1 MKKISRIFLGALTLT
16 SLLVSCGGKKDA
28 GKAGAEQ
35 QQTEALFAV
44 NTMKIKRSNISDYIK
59 LTGNVQAKRNIQVFP
74 DQNGKISS
82 IDVKI
87 GQSVAKG
94 QKIMEVNPS
103 RPGMVYALS
112 PVIAP
117 ISGVVT
123 SLPYKV
129 GDTVSMQTP
138 VAKVGN
144 LDSLEIVANVAEKYI
159 SKMKMGLNVA
169 VTVDAYP
176 NTAISGNVYEVSPVV
191 DEMSRTLE
199 VKIEPKGA
207 NAALLKHG
215 MYANIK
221 IYTENKHNRVVIPTS
236 CIITRYGEQSV
247 FVIRELPTEISNVTI
262 SKLISSCTDD
272 EKALVLRYFP
282 RNLPESF
289 RGDVFETKILRSLE
303 KRNDDKAILLALY
316 QKDEE
321 NNLYELKPQGSF
333 NSDCE
338 KAWNLFLELGQIYV
352 LPVSKVFKS
361 SISEDEQLR
370 SILIDKQVIEKT
382 TKFVEKRVI
391 ESGIQIDNKTEVIK
405 GLLPDEEIVYSGQSL
420 LENNAKVKIVQLLN
434 IVY

>member
-1 MKKISRIFLGALTLT
+1 MKRISKIFLGVMAL
-16 SLLVSCGGKKDA
+16 SCLLFSCGGKKDA
-28 GKAGAEQ
+28 AQNNGQ

-44 NTMKIKRSNISDYIK
+44 NTMKIQRSNISDYIK
-59 LTGNVQAKRNIQVFP
+59 LTGDVQAKRNIQVFP
-74 DQNGKISS
+74 DQSGKISS

-87 GQSVAKG
+87 GQSVVKG
-94 QKIMEVNPS
+94 QRIMEVNPS

-117 ISGVVT
+117 ISGVIT

-129 GDTVSMQTP
+129 GDTVSTQTP

-144 LDSLEIVANVAEKYI
+144 LDSLEIIANVAEKYI
-159 SKMKMGLNVA
+159 SKMKLGLNVA
-169 VTVDAYP
+169 IMVDAYP
-176 NTAISGNVYEVSPVV
+176 NTPISGSVYEVSPIV
-191 DEMSRTLE
+191 DEASRTLE

-221 IYTENKHNRVVIPTS
+221 IFTENKKNRVVIPSS

-262 SKLISSCTDD
+262 SKLLSTSTDD
-272 EKALVLRYFP
+272 QKALILRYFP
-282 RNLPESF
+282 RTLPDSF

-303 KRNDDKAILLALY
+303 KRNEERAILLALY

-321 NNLYELKPQGSF
+321 NNVYKLKEQGSF

-338 KAWNLFLELGQIYV
+338 KAWNVFLELGQVYV

-361 SISEDEQLR
+361 SISEDAQLR
-370 SILIDKQVIEKT
+370 SILIEKGVIENT
-382 TKFVEKRVI
+382 TKFVEKRII
-391 ESGIQIDNKTEVIK
+391 ESGIQIDNKTEVNN

>member
-1 MKKISRIFLGALTLT
+1 MKRTGKIFLSVLVL
-16 SLLVSCGGKKDA
+16 LCFLVSCGGKKDA
-28 GKAGAEQ
+28 AKKDNE

-44 NTMKIKRSNISDYIK
+44 NTMKIQRGNISDYIK
-59 LTGNVQAKRNIQVFP
+59 LTGDVQAKRNIQVFP
-74 DQNGKISS
+74 DQSGKISN

-94 QKIMEVNPS
+94 QRIMEVNPS
-103 RPGMVYALS
+103 RPGMIYALS

-117 ISGVVT
+117 ISGVIT

-144 LDSLEIVANVAEKYI
+144 LDSLEIIANVAEKYI
-159 SKMKMGLNVA
+159 SKMKVGLNVA
-169 VTVDAYP
+169 IMVDAYP
-176 NTAISGNVYEVSPVV
+176 NTPINGSVYEVSPIV
-191 DEMSRTLE
+191 DEVSRTLE

-221 IYTENKHNRVVIPTS
+221 IFTKNKKNRVVIPSS

-247 FVIRELPTEISNVTI
+247 FVIRDLPTEISNVTI
-262 SKLISSCTDD
+262 SKLLSTSTDD
-272 EKALVLRYFP
+272 EKVLILRYFP
-282 RNLPESF
+282 RILPASF

-303 KRNDDKAILLALY
+303 KRNEERAILLSLY

-321 NNLYELKPQGSF
+321 NNLYKLKEHGSF

-338 KAWNLFLELGQIYV
+338 KAWNVFLELGQVYV
-352 LPVSKVFKS
+352 LPVSKIFKS

-370 SILIDKQVIEKT
+370 SILIEKDVIEKT
-382 TKFVEKRVI
+382 TKFVEKRII
-391 ESGIQIDNKTEVIK
+391 ESGIQIDNKTEVNN

>member
-1 MKKISRIFLGALTLT
+1 MKRTGKIFLSVLVL
-16 SLLVSCGGKKDA
+16 LCFLVSCGGKKDA
-28 GKAGAEQ
+28 AKKDNE

-44 NTMKIKRSNISDYIK
+44 NTMKIQRGNISDYIK
-59 LTGNVQAKRNIQVFP
+59 LTGDVQAKRNIQVFP
-74 DQNGKISS
+74 DQSGKISN

-94 QKIMEVNPS
+94 QRIMEVNPS
-103 RPGMVYALS
+103 RPGMIYALS

-117 ISGVVT
+117 ISGVIT

-144 LDSLEIVANVAEKYI
+144 LDSLEIIANVAEKYI
-159 SKMKMGLNVA
+159 SKMKVGLNVA
-169 VTVDAYP
+169 IMVDAYP
-176 NTAISGNVYEVSPVV
+176 NTPINGSVYEVSPIV
-191 DEMSRTLE
+191 DEVSRTLE

-221 IYTENKHNRVVIPTS
+221 IFTKNKKNRVVIPSS

-247 FVIRELPTEISNVTI
+247 FVIRDLPTEISNVTI
-262 SKLISSCTDD
+262 SKLLSTSTDD
-272 EKALVLRYFP
+272 EKALILRYFP
-282 RNLPESF
+282 RILPASF

-303 KRNDDKAILLALY
+303 KRNEERAILLSLY

-321 NNLYELKPQGSF
+321 NNLYKLKEHGSF

-338 KAWNLFLELGQIYV
+338 KAWNVFLELGQVYV
-352 LPVSKVFKS
+352 LPVSKIFKS

-370 SILIDKQVIEKT
+370 SILIEKDVIEKT
-382 TKFVEKRVI
+382 TKFVEKRII
-391 ESGIQIDNKTEVIK
+391 ESGIQIDNKTEVNN

>member
-1 MKKISRIFLGALTLT
+1 MKRTGKIFLSVLVL
-16 SLLVSCGGKKDA
+16 LCFLVSCGGKKDA
-28 GKAGAEQ
+28 AKKDNE

-44 NTMKIKRSNISDYIK
+44 NTMKIQRGNISDYIK
-59 LTGNVQAKRNIQVFP
+59 LTGDVQAKRNIQVFP
-74 DQNGKISS
+74 DQSGKISN

-94 QKIMEVNPS
+94 QRIMEVNPS
-103 RPGMVYALS
+103 RPGMIYALS

-117 ISGVVT
+117 ISGVIT

-144 LDSLEIVANVAEKYI
+144 LDSLEIIANVAEKYI
-159 SKMKMGLNVA
+159 SKMKVGLNVA
-169 VTVDAYP
+169 IMVDAYP
-176 NTAISGNVYEVSPVV
+176 NTPINGSVYEVSPIV
-191 DEMSRTLE
+191 DEVSRTLE

-221 IYTENKHNRVVIPTS
+221 IFTKNKKNRVVIPSS

-247 FVIRELPTEISNVTI
+247 FVIRDLPTEISNVTI
-262 SKLISSCTDD
+262 SKLLSTSTDD
-272 EKALVLRYFP
+272 EKALILRYFP
-282 RNLPESF
+282 RTLPASF

-303 KRNDDKAILLALY
+303 KRNEERAILLSLY

-321 NNLYELKPQGSF
+321 NNLYKLKEHGSF

-338 KAWNLFLELGQIYV
+338 KAWNVFLELGQVYV
-352 LPVSKVFKS
+352 LPVSKIFKS

-370 SILIDKQVIEKT
+370 SILIEKDVIEKT
-382 TKFVEKRVI
+382 TKFVEKRII
-391 ESGIQIDNKTEVIK
+391 ESGIQIDNKTEVNN